1 MVSIGYRGKKLG
13 FVTSDGGH
21 VRARGSSYVDAM
33 LELDGVEMLTDVV
46 WLLEDLARG
55 LVPFDTVTE
64 VHGRLGVFFFHLPLK
79 AKVSCEVKVNIR
91 NQTIIRQNCYPE

>member
-55 LVPFDTVTE
+55 LVPFDTVAE
-64 VHGRLGVFFFHLPLK
+64 IRCQLGVFFFHLPLK
-79 AKVSCEVKVNIR
+79 V
-91 NQTIIRQNCYPE
+91 